1 MNFSSISGILTTSED
16 YSTVNKTFIAHSM
29 KGCMYNSCMKIHAQ
43 WKPAILCSFLLLSA
57 LSLGCQQPND
67 PIEPS
72 EGHTPYHAPI
82 PKAAT
87 FDGNLTVTIPKSS
100 PLNDFTY
107 ENLAQNSIGPGMIFS
122 RILKLT
128 TNPAQETPHM
138 KVECDLC
145 EYWEYL
151 PNNKIRFKIKDNIY
165 WHNGDKLV
173 PNHIRDHYKQHII
186 QDSKHYSLSA
196 IESIN
201 TPENQILELNLNS
214 LDSDLMFKL
223 AHTENKVFH
232 PELVPS
238 KSNPSNSS
246 QNITGTGPWMHVPQD
261 NNTPDSITLVRNP
274 VYFSHKKPLS
284 QSITI
289 KNIENLTY
297 RKISAL
303 TNTGQSDIILNN
315 TGVSIN
321 PNNINFVSTQSILSY
336 GGPTLFFNLSKESM
350 QPLLKRKKI
359 FLLLDPWQH
368 NSKSDVAPATIGIG
382 IPIVTKNYSDN
393 QKELRKRH
401 FDDPVSTNQAS
412 DKITNATL
420 LKIGVADSPVPYQ
433 LVLENILQDLQ
444 SSEYSIQT
452 QSLSKDTYMQELS
465 NKTSDF
471 DILLGLTPPSE
482 FINTFLFSTIHSKG
496 EYSFSNSSDT
506 TLDSMIEKQA
516 TEPNNLL
523 RASQI
528 RDIQEH
534 VLEQAYMYNSASL
547 RFEWIHH
554 ESVRNFFPNDN
565 LGEYLYWSEIWV
577 E

>member
-1 MNFSSISGILTTSED
+1 M
-16 YSTVNKTFIAHSM
+16 
-29 KGCMYNSCMKIHAQ
+29 
-43 WKPAILCSFLLLSA
+43 
-57 LSLGCQQPND
+57 
-67 PIEPS
+67 
-72 EGHTPYHAPI
+72 
-82 PKAAT
+82 
-87 FDGNLTVTIPKSS
+87 
-100 PLNDFTY
+100 
-107 ENLAQNSIGPGMIFS
+107 
-122 RILKLT
+122 
-128 TNPAQETPHM
+128 
-138 KVECDLC
+138 
-145 EYWEYL
+145 
-151 PNNKIRFKIKDNIY
+151 
-165 WHNGDKLV
+165 
-173 PNHIRDHYKQHII
+173 
-186 QDSKHYSLSA
+186 
-196 IESIN
+196 
-201 TPENQILELNLNS
+201 
-214 LDSDLMFKL
+214 
-223 AHTENKVFH
+223 
-232 PELVPS
+232 
-238 KSNPSNSS
+238 
-246 QNITGTGPWMHVPQD
+246 
-261 NNTPDSITLVRNP
+261 
-274 VYFSHKKPLS
+274 
-284 QSITI
+284 
-289 KNIENLTY
+289 
-297 RKISAL
+297 
-303 TNTGQSDIILNN
+303 
-315 TGVSIN
+315 
-321 PNNINFVSTQSILSY
+321 STQSILSY

-350 QPLLKRKKI
+350 HPLLKRKKI

-465 NKTSDF
+465 NKTSEF